1 MRKQQKESLP
11 INDLMP
17 LFGHQKTY
25 PSDRSDECKDH
36 DFVIWVLANL
46 AGASI
51 KALSKFTGQS
61 EDTRL
66 DVLYRQAKQR
76 LFDHFSVYEKPDNSF
91 AMIDDEEMEK
101 FLDAIFMKGLL
112 NMPRKKMK
120 TLPAYEDVL
129 SNLGLDEEVSDD
141 LGLEDEEPETE
152 TEPETE
158 PAVKETTAKPRTRK
172 RRGPGRPKGRIQED
186 KEVYW
191 DKAITVGEKQ
201 PINPTQKEVQAAVK
215 YLSRRKYA
223 PTAQTLTDYLVDKK
237 GWGYQEARQVVRR
250 YLRRHLYLTYA

>member
-1 MRKQQKESLP
+1 MRKQQKQSLP

-17 LFGHQKTY
+17 LFGHQTNY
-25 PSDRSDECKDH
+25 PTDRPDECKDQ

-51 KALSKFTGQS
+51 KALAKFTGDS
-61 EDTRL
+61 ENTKL
-66 DVLYRQAKQR
+66 DVLYQQAKQR

-112 NMPRKKMK
+112 NMPRKRMT
-120 TLPAYEDVL
+120 TLPAYENVL
-129 SNLGLDEEVSDD
+129 SDLGLDEETSADD
-141 LGLEDEEPETE
+141 LGLEPEVHPAEMETE
-152 TEPETE
+152 T
-158 PAVKETTAKPRTRK
+158 AVKETARKPRTRK

-201 PINPTQKEVQAAVK
+201 PINPTQKEIQTAVK

-223 PTAQTLTDYLVDKK
+223 PTAQTLVDYLHEKK

-250 YLRRHLYLTYA
+250 YLRRHLYITYA